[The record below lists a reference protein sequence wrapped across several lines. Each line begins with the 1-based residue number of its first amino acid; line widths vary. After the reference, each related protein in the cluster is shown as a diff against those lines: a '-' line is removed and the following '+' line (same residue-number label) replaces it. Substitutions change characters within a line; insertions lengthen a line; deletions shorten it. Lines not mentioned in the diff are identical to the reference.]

1 MATGRHGV
9 AAIGEHRFFGY
20 GERGC
25 SSLKGLMEAEP
36 KWGPGAKPLVRVQ
49 GAKSPEA
56 ETFLQ
61 LRGKFVNENIPD
73 FKIVPSITP
82 GPKIS

>member
-1 MATGRHGV
+1 
-9 AAIGEHRFFGY
+9 
-20 GERGC
+20 
-25 SSLKGLMEAEP
+25 MEAEP